1 MYYHI
6 YFILLLISA
15 AIAYPHLNSN
25 EQLET
30 KNEKVLVRRQIM
42 FPRIPIQEQQQQQ
55 QQARQGQLTCLPAIW
70 TCGPGLPPCC
80 HGFMCY
86 DGNAKRGR
94 HCIAR
99 G

>member
-30 KNEKVLVRRQIM
+30 KNEKVLIRRQIM
-42 FPRIPIQEQQQQQ
+42 FPRIPIQEQQQQ